1 MSTQR
6 AAELMD
12 LLGLTED
19 ELCETLASDPLTI
32 LSGQLEHSQELQILH
47 DLLADARTNTSPA
60 SLRSWM
66 RATGPTGHKP
76 VELLTARDFA
86 AFEDALHALAQR
98 GFVVRRP
105 DRPSL

>member
-1 MSTQR
+1 MSSR

-19 ELCETLASDPLTI
+19 ELCQTLASDPLTI
-32 LSGQLEHSQELQILH
+32 LSGQLEHAQELQILA
-47 DLLADARTNTSPA
+47 DLLADARANTSPA

-66 RATGPTGHKP
+66 RTTGPSGHRP
-76 VELLTARDFA
+76 VDLLTARDFG